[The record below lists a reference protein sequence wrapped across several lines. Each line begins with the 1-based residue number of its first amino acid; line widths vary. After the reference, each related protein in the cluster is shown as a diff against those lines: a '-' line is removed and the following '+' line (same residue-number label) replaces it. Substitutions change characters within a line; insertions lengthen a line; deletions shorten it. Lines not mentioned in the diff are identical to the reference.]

1 MSRWTVEM
9 IYENEPEQSKWT
21 TRTVEMKIRK
31 RNEEQSEELNE
42 DRNEVIENDNEVWKL
57 ATNWQR
63 IKQEHSIK
71 NPSIKVAF

>member
-1 MSRWTVEM
+1 
-9 IYENEPEQSKWT
+9 
-21 TRTVEMKIRK
+21 MKLRK